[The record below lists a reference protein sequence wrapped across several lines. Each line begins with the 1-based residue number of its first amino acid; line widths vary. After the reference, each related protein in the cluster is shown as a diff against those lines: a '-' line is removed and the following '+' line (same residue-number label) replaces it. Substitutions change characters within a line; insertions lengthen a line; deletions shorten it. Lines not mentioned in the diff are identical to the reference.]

1 MKSEY
6 RIDGL
11 SIKEYLCKLAENG
24 NKPFTKGLHPGVEH
38 ILGIRV
44 PELRQLAARIA
55 KRDDWEEYLRSAD
68 TYYMEERM
76 LQGMVLGCIRPDK
89 DLGIYLKRVS
99 RFVRLINSWSVCDTF
114 KFAGG
119 KKFIEKH
126 NKALWEYLVGWMH
139 ADKEYE
145 IRFGVVMSMS
155 CFIDREHIA
164 ALLQEYDRICHEG
177 YYVKMAVAWALSVC
191 FVKFPAETLDYLKQ
205 SRLDDF
211 TYNKSIQKMIES
223 YRISD
228 EQKQVLRRMRR
239 SVK

>member
-1 MKSEY
+1 MAEY
-6 RIDGL
+6 RMDGL
-11 SIKEYLCKLAENG
+11 TIKECLLQLAENG
-24 NKPFTKGLHPGVEH
+24 NKPFTQGLHPGVEH

-44 PELRQLAARIA
+44 PELRKLAARIA
-55 KRDDWEEYLRSAD
+55 KRDDWEEYLQSAG

-89 DLGIYLKRVS
+89 ELDVYLNRVS
-99 RFVRLINSWSVCDTF
+99 RFVSLINSWSVCDTF

-119 KKFIEKH
+119 KKFIEQH
-126 NKALWEYLVGWMH
+126 SEALWNYLVGWMH

-155 CFIDREHIA
+155 YFIDREHIA
-164 ALLQEYDRICHEG
+164 ALLQEYDKIRHEG

-191 FVKFPAETLDYLKQ
+191 AVKFPSETLLYLKQ
-205 SRLDDF
+205 NRLDDF

-228 EQKQVLRRMRR
+228 EQKQLLRQMHR

>member
-1 MKSEY
+1 MSEY
-6 RIDGL
+6 RIDGMTV
-11 SIKEYLCKLAENG
+11 KECLLKLAENG

-38 ILGIRV
+38 ILGIRI
-44 PELRQLAARIA
+44 PELRKLAARIA
-55 KRDDWEEYLRSAD
+55 KRDDWEEYFQSAD

-89 DLGIYLKRVS
+89 EVDVYLERVS

-119 KKFIEKH
+119 KKFIEKYRET
-126 NKALWEYLVGWMH
+126 LWEYLVRWMH
-139 ADKEYE
+139 ADGEYE

-155 CFIDREHIA
+155 HFIDREHLA

-191 FVKFPAETLDYLKQ
+191 FVKFPSETLVYLQQ

-211 TYNKSIQKMIES
+211 TYNKAIQKMIES
-223 YRISD
+223 YRVSD
-228 EQKQVLRRMRR
+228 EQKQLLRQMRR
-239 SVK
+239 SMK